1 MQNKPTTRR
10 QFLADAL
17 KLAGATAITGM
28 LPESIARAQAIPAAT
43 VTGTIQDVKHVVILM
58 QENRS
63 FDHYLGTLGGAR
75 GFGDPRPV
83 VISSGYPVWRQPWL
97 TSYVFPF
104 NPSPPS
110 GTANGD
116 TYYGDLDHSWS
127 GTHSAW
133 NNGRYD
139 NWADA
144 KTSGTMYY
152 FTQKDIPFY
161 YALASAFTVCDAYHC
176 SMLGPTDPN
185 RLYLWTG
192 CCGNV
197 AGYSPYTT
205 NTMTGTGWTT
215 MPERLNTAGVTWKFY
230 QDKGNGLDAAHG
242 YGEYNG
248 SKSDLWWN
256 GNYGDNVILNFKQY
270 QNLGAG
276 DPLAPALNGTQIDPS
291 GGGKEYDTNLFSQLR
306 ADVANG
312 TLPQVSWIAAPYAY
326 CEHPSWAASGGEWYV
341 SSVLDALTSNPA
353 VWASTVLL
361 VMYDENDG
369 LFDHMPP
376 AVPASSA
383 AGTGR
388 STVSTA
394 AEFVSGSG
402 AASDGSASGDVPIGL
417 GPRVPMFVISPWS
430 KGGKVNSQVFDH
442 TSVIRFLE
450 ARFGLQETNITPWR
464 RTVCGDLT
472 SAFDFSNAD
481 RTVPAIQP
489 PASNMNPNGPAVPIP
504 YPTTTA
510 VPAQTAGRSTACRLP
525 YEFFVQ
531 GKVNRAGNALSL
543 TMTNT
548 GTAGVHLQAWV
559 DGTSTIPRHYTI
571 AAGAGRCANLSD
583 SLALNA
589 GGSYDY
595 SVYGPNGFLQ
605 TFRGSIGSSGN
616 TGSTAEVSLCY
627 DVANGNVQITL
638 DNSAGSAATTFQLTD
653 NAYGM
658 NTRQSVTV
666 AAGATQAVTWY
677 GDGGWY
683 DASIRDA
690 NDPNFL
696 RRVAGCVQTQSGTLL
711 TDSAIGNTG
720 KKFVAS
726 LASQGSTFG
735 TLRFDYVA
743 PPWSHSP
750 KNWVGIFAHGAQPTK
765 GSYKS
770 WAYLPKSTGSL
781 LFSSTANSTLAS
793 GQYDA
798 WYLFDDG
805 YTPLAGPV
813 TINI

>member
-1 MQNKPTTRR
+1 MQNKSTTRR

-17 KLAGATAITGM
+17 KLAGATAVTGM
-28 LPESIARAQAIPAAT
+28 LPESILRAQSIPAAT

-63 FDHYLGTLGGAR
+63 FDHYLGTLRGAR

-97 TSYVFPF
+97 LSYVFPF
-104 NPSPPS
+104 NPSPPAGS
-110 GTANGD
+110 ANGD

-139 NWADA
+139 NWAGA

-152 FTQKDIPFY
+152 FTQNDIPFY
-161 YALASAFTVCDAYHC
+161 YALASAFTVCDSYHC

-197 AGYSPYTT
+197 PGYTPYTT

-215 MPERLNTAGVTWKFY
+215 MPERLNAAGVTWKFY

-242 YGEYNG
+242 HGEYNG
-248 SKSDLWWN
+248 SGKDLWWN

-270 QNLGAG
+270 QNLGPN
-276 DPLAPALNGTQIDPS
+276 DPLAPALNGTQIDPT
-291 GGGKEYDTNLFSQLR
+291 GGGTEYDTRLFSQLQ
-306 ADVANG
+306 ADVAND

-341 SSVLDALTSNPA
+341 SNVLNVLTSNPK

-369 LFDHMPP
+369 LFDHVPP
-376 AVPASSA
+376 AVPASA
-383 AGTGR
+383 YTGTGK

-394 AEFVSGSG
+394 AEFVGGSG

-450 ARFGLQETNITPWR
+450 TRFGLQETNITPWR

-472 SAFDFSNAD
+472 SAFDFTNAD
-481 RTVPAIQP
+481 QTVPAIP
-489 PASNMNPNGPAVPIP
+489 SPASNMDPNGWTVIIPPA
-504 YPTTTA
+504 TTTA
-510 VPAQTAGRSTACRLP
+510 VPAQTAGRNAACRLP

-531 GKVNRAGNALSL
+531 GKVNRSGKALAL

-548 GTAGVHLQAWV
+548 GAAGVHLQVWV
-559 DGTSTIPRHYTI
+559 DGTSTIPRQYTI
-571 AAGAGRCANLSD
+571 GAGASACTTLSD
-583 SLALNA
+583 SLALNSA
-589 GGSYDY
+589 GGYDY
-595 SVYGPNGFLQ
+595 SVYGPNGFVQ
-605 TFRGSIGSSGN
+605 TFRGNVGASGNAGSS
-616 TGSTAEVSLCY
+616 AEVSLCY
-627 DVANGNVQITL
+627 DVQNGNVQITL
-638 DNSAGSAATTFQLTD
+638 DNTAGASATTFQLVD

-658 NTRQSVTV
+658 NTPQSVSV
-666 AAGATQAVTWY
+666 PAGATQAVTWY
-677 GDGGWY
+677 GDAGWY

-696 RRVAGCVQTQSGTLL
+696 RRVAGCVQAQAGALL
-711 TDSAIGNTG
+711 TDSAIGNTNG
-720 KKFVAS
+720 KFVPALS
-726 LASQGSTFG
+726 SQGASYG
-735 TLRFDYVA
+735 TLRFDYVV
-743 PPWSHSP
+743 PPWRHSP
-750 KNWVGIFAHGAQPTK
+750 KNWVGIYPRGAQPTK
-765 GSYKS
+765 GGYKS

-781 LFSSTANSTLAS
+781 LFSTTANSALPS

-798 WYLFDDG
+798 WFLFDDG

-813 TINI
+813 AISI